1 MLAELPDDQVVAT
14 ALRIRQSDW
23 IRHGDVWRQFC
34 KASPRQALHAIL
46 AAEGDDRWRSEVI
59 SPLLDVARETDDA
72 ELQGGIGDLLAV
84 LPPDHVIDVA
94 ATAVWWVWE
103 RAKRSTQSDD
113 EGILRAWDRLARVV
127 YAPRASEALQIVGL
141 AVDAAIASPGG
152 MLAIALG
159 ALMSKRSWA
168 ADEGF
173 DEPFLSRLDSVV
185 MSDSLAGLQG
195 RMILVRDLAFLETI
209 DPAWVSRQLIP
220 RLHWTHA
227 EAPPLWRGRAG
238 RDTGRPSLFTT
249 LIDDFLEASRRAGPS
264 ENIDGLA
271 CNLVQV
277 SRWAIDRP
285 ASLPRCFQKC
295 AQRSR
300 PLPPNCGSAP
310 LGCSGYGWPEREAR
324 RSITPNAGA

>member
-1 MLAELPDDQVVAT
+1 MSWSLNRSGRWSGTSSVFQHLEPLRKAELPLSAASLQLLAEIGGRYPEGALALPSDPTPLPGSAFIGLRGDPAVLAELPDDQVVAT

-46 AAEGDDRWRSEVI
+46 AAEGDDRWRPEII

-72 ELQGGIGDLLAV
+72 ELQAGIGDLLAV

-127 YAPRASEALQIVGL
+127 YAPRASEALQIVGM

-159 ALMSKRSWA
+159 VAHEQTVMGGPMRASMSHS
-168 ADEGF
+168 
-173 DEPFLSRLDSVV
+173 
-185 MSDSLAGLQG
+185 
-195 RMILVRDLAFLETI
+195 
-209 DPAWVSRQLIP
+209 
-220 RLHWTHA
+220 
-227 EAPPLWRGRAG
+227 
-238 RDTGRPSLFTT
+238 
-249 LIDDFLEASRRAGPS
+249 
-264 ENIDGLA
+264 
-271 CNLVQV
+271 
-277 SRWAIDRP
+277 
-285 ASLPRCFQKC
+285 
-295 AQRSR
+295 
-300 PLPPNCGSAP
+300 
-310 LGCSGYGWPEREAR
+310 
-324 RSITPNAGA
+324 